1 MNSLVISLINC
12 RYSKFLCTF
21 PLNSFIDELSRAN
34 MSVQLNQQTQSQG
47 FQEVHYLSGTCK
59 SAQKLQGKT
68 STNGRLLHFMASHL
82 DESWL
87 PFWSVPLPTFKGHIT
102 QILALQTLAGV
113 VPFSWKDSTRTPT
126 PASLLH
132 HSPRQSCG
140 LLLGFTQI
148 YLLTFLSFSITYHYL
163 NIIFIAALFASHT
176 RKSEPHEGKVYC
188 CTQYLVAYEGMK

>member
-68 STNGRLLHFMASHL
+68 STNKWKTSSFHGKP
-82 DESWL
+82 SW
-87 PFWSVPLPTFKGHIT
+87 W
-102 QILALQTLAGV
+102 ILATLLIC
-113 VPFSWKDSTRTPT
+113 VPSHFQRTYHANSSPTDLGRCCSFFLERFHAHSHSCIPPT
-126 PASLLH
+126 PFPQAVMWLTPWI
-132 HSPRQSCG
+132 HSDLSP
-140 LLLGFTQI
+140 
-148 YLLTFLSFSITYHYL
+148 YLSFFFNHLSL
-163 NIIFIAALFASHT
+163 
-176 RKSEPHEGKVYC
+176 P
-188 CTQYLVAYEGMK
+188 